1 MRNNAFIKARKLISE
16 NKKIVIISHLNP
28 DGDAIGS
35 SLALYI
41 FFKKRFL
48 DANIVVPNNFPEFLS
63 WMPHSEKIVIYK
75 NNQKKAEQLIEDA
88 ELIFCLDFNMMNR
101 MGKLCESFN
110 RSKALKIL
118 IDHHADPGTF
128 CDLIHSDTKAP
139 STAELVYDFIN
150 YADGKSL
157 IDKEIAECIY
167 TGIITDTGSLSFS
180 CNDIKTYKILSQLFT
195 HGIDG
200 AQIHS
205 DIYDTFSENR
215 LRLLGYC
222 LSEKLTILKEFNTA
236 YIALSKDELKKF
248 NFKIGDT
255 EGIVNYPLSLKG
267 VRFAALLAEKDGHV
281 KVSLRSKGE
290 FNVSEL
296 SAKHF
301 NGAGHKNAAG
311 GELYTTINEA
321 VKKFIETVKLNE
333 KELKQL

>member
-16 NKKIVIISHLNP
+16 NKRIAIISHINP

-41 FFKKRFL
+41 FLKKRFL
-48 DANIVVPNNFPEFLS
+48 DASVVVPNNFPEFLS
-63 WMPHSEKIVIYK
+63 WMPHSEKIIIYK
-75 NNQKKAEQLIEDA
+75 NNQKKAEQLIETA
-88 ELIFCLDFNMMNR
+88 ELIFCVDFNSVNR

-110 RSKALKIL
+110 RSNAVKIL
-118 IDHHADPGTF
+118 IDHHANPEEF
-128 CDLIHSDTKAP
+128 CKYVHSDTEAA
-139 STAELVYDFIN
+139 STAELVYNFIN
-150 YADGKSL
+150 FADGKNL

-167 TGIITDTGSLSFS
+167 TGIITDTGSLSYS
-180 CNDIKTYKILSQLFT
+180 CNDIKTYRILSQLFA

-222 LSEKLTILKEFNTA
+222 LSEKLTILKEYNTA
-236 YIALSKDELKKF
+236 FIALSKEDLNRFK
-248 NFKIGDT
+248 FKIGDT
-255 EGIVNYPLSLKG
+255 EGVVNYPLSLKDI
-267 VRFAALLAEKDGHV
+267 RFAALLTEKDGHV

-296 SAKHF
+296 SAKYF

-321 VKKFIETVKLNE
+321 IDTFVETVRLNK
-333 KELKQL
+333 KELNY